1 MKILIN
7 TSNLYVGGGLQVAI
21 SFLNEIKDIESKN
34 IYHVFLSTAVSEQ
47 IVKNEF
53 SNRFIFYEIPYSA
66 APLYTRKK
74 SIERLDMLENIISP
88 DIVFSI
94 FGPTYW
100 RPKTKHLMGFALGW
114 MVSSTPIVYK
124 QLPFI
129 KRIKMKMISQYKK
142 YYTKRD
148 ADFYVVEAEDVKL
161 KLSKVAKLNLNA
173 ISVIGNTHSSVFN
186 SEIFSYFHLP
196 EKKHKEFRLVTISH
210 NYPHKNLQIIRNV
223 IPLLYNKNIRFY
235 LTIDELSYKTLFS
248 GLEDVVINLGSVKSV
263 DCPSIYQQCDAL
275 FLPTLLECFSAS
287 YPEAM
292 KMEKPILTSDYS
304 FAQDIC
310 KDAAIY
316 FNALDPQDIATK
328 ILDLVSNQALQRE
341 LIQTGKGRLQT
352 LETAK
357 SRAVKYIDLC
367 ETLANLKER

>member
-7 TSNLYVGGGLQVAI
+7 ASNLYIGGGLQVAI
-21 SFLNEIKDIESKN
+21 SFLNEIKGIESKH

-53 SNRFIFYEIPYSA
+53 SNRFIFYEIPYST

-100 RPKTKHLMGFALGW
+100 RPKTKHLMGFALPW

-161 KLSKVAKLNLNA
+161 KLSKVAKLNLNT

-210 NYPHKNLQIIRNV
+210 NYPHKNLKIIRNV

-235 LTIDELSYKTLFS
+235 LTIDALSYKTLFS
-248 GLEDVVINLGSVKSV
+248 GLEDIVINLGSVKSV

-292 KMEKPILTSDYS
+292 KMERPILTSDYS
-304 FAQDIC
+304 FSQDIC

-316 FNALDPQDIATK
+316 FDALDPQDIATK
-328 ILDLVSNQALQRE
+328 ILNLVNDKALQKE
-341 LIQTGKGRLQT
+341 LTQKGKKRLKT
-352 LETAK
+352 FETAR

-367 ETLANLKER
+367 ETLVNLKED